1 MARYIKYYDSLGQ
14 YLIDNEIDKIINPTE
29 DDMKTK
35 LYYNFDY
42 YNINEYDESI
52 AYYFGDTNE
61 TFNIETLRIG
71 LDTMETRLFPEFRNK
86 IYEYIKD
93 TLSDVL
99 TDKDLDIIC
108 KLISYI
114 FGDLYM
120 RTKLLP
126 WEIDIDKCSDENLKP
141 LSSIIRI

>member
-1 MARYIKYYDSLGQ
+1 MAKYIKYYDSLGE
-14 YLIDNEIDKIINPTE
+14 YLEQHEIEIIINPTE
-29 DDMKTK
+29 DDIKTK
-35 LYYNFDY
+35 LYYNFEY
-42 YNINEYDESI
+42 YNIDADDEHI

-61 TFNIETLRIG
+61 TFGTKELRIG
-71 LDTMETRLFPEFRNK
+71 LKTMETRLFPDYRNK

-99 TDKDLDIIC
+99 TAKDLDIIC

-126 WEIDIDKCSDENLKP
+126 WEINIDRCSDENLKS
-141 LSSIIRI
+141 LSSLIRI